1 MEEETS
7 PAAGRP
13 SDRLAVIPLT
23 WRDEDPSQGRGK
35 QRWRIEK
42 KDTRRNKK
50 PRKLPDLPWETR
62 EGGRGEARCHH
73 LGTQRQQEVL

>member
-7 PAAGRP
+7 PAAGRL

-35 QRWRIEK
+35 QRWRKERYK
-42 KDTRRNKK
+42 REQ
-50 PRKLPDLPWETR
+50 ETK
-62 EGGRGEARCHH
+62 ETA
-73 LGTQRQQEVL
+73 